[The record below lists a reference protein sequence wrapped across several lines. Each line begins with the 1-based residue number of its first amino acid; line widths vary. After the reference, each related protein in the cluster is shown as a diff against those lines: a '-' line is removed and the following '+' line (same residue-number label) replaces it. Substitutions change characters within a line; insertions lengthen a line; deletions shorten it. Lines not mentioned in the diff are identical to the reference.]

1 MIERAISQLPDE
13 GQIRR
18 GQLEWT
24 NASPIFLAA
33 SPQFAILVDATAT
46 EGASRVAD
54 VQLEFHQR
62 DMKICSLFG
71 CLSLAYPTNFLIG
84 LNRLEAAPAWGAW
97 KPALFAGLVAATVA
111 GLFASWLALSADGLA
126 PLRLL
131 AYLADR
137 EATQSDCWRL
147 GFMALMPGALMMMIA
162 IFLYGAERIKLTD
175 LLIVWPLHL
184 VIGLGY
190 AIGAILFLPTAGTT
204 PVKTANPFAPG
215 CSPAVSRSAAESPPP
230 RS

>member
-1 MIERAISQLPDE
+1 MAEKKVIAVIGATGAQGGGLVRAILADRDGPFVARAITRKLDSDKARALAQLGVEVVAGDADDPPSLD
-13 GQIRR
+13 G
-18 GQLEWT
+18 
-24 NASPIFLAA
+24 ALA
-33 SPQFAILVDATAT
+33 
-46 EGASRVAD
+46 GA
-54 VQLEFHQR
+54 H
-62 DMKICSLFG
+62 G
-71 CLSLAYPTNFLIG
+71 AYCVTNFW
-84 LNRLEAAPAWGAW
+84 EH
-97 KPALFAGLVAATVA
+97 F
-111 GLFASWLALSADGLA
+111 S
-126 PLRLL
+126 
-131 AYLADR
+131 ADR

-175 LLIVWPLHL
+175 LLIAWPLHL